1 MPNKSIDS
9 RSLSRTRNG
18 LKKQRS
24 QKKSSD
30 LSKSDKR
37 KKKLRRKRQKKNSGD
52 GKKLIKPKRLKRLS
66 KRRPDCRPRKKK
78 WERSISPSMYQANK

>member
-9 RSLSRTRNG
+9 RKLSRTRNG
-18 LKKQRS
+18 LKKPRS

-37 KKKLRRKRQKKNSGD
+37 KKLRRKRQKKSLGD
-52 GKKLIKPKRLKRLS
+52 GKKLINPKRLNRIK

-78 WERSISPSMYQANK
+78 

>member
-1 MPNKSIDS
+1 MPIKSIES
-9 RSLSRTRNG
+9 RRLSRTRNG
-18 LKKQRS
+18 LKKPRS

-37 KKKLRRKRQKKNSGD
+37 KKLRRKRQKKSLGD

-78 WERSISPSMYQANK
+78 